1 MQRKAWNTIAGLNKK
16 TRREGPTHQE
26 LLQHISA
33 FLKEGGII
41 QELPDDPRTT
51 PVRAVQRTASRNLD
65 QLMHRLKG
73 QYE

>member
-1 MQRKAWNTIAGLNKK
+1 MIKKPWNTIAGLNKK
-16 TRREGPTHQE
+16 THREGPTHQE

-33 FLKEGGII
+33 FLKRGGVI

-51 PVRAVQRTASRNLD
+51 PVRAIQRTSSGNLD
-65 QLMHRLKG
+65 QLMHRLRS